1 MGLAYNHNSLNSREI
16 IFMAAP
22 RPEDKHQDIR
32 QEKEQG
38 SSERAKAEANDRMAR
53 SAADASERAARIGLE
68 VVQRNNEAAQQVWD
82 ASAKMASRLTHQS
95 ANQLGRIFGLSGDE
109 AQKTL
114 QDTVKNIDVLNES
127 NGVVLSASKDLTREW
142 LDITRSVM
150 EHSMSHSDGF
160 LRCRTPQDFFELQ
173 TRLMRENLNAVL
185 NGTKRMAEISARA
198 AQEATA
204 KMSNQNRPGA

>member
-1 MGLAYNHNSLNSREI
+1 
-16 IFMAAP
+16 MAAP
-22 RPEDKHQDIR
+22 RPEDKHQDNR

-38 SSERAKAEANDRMAR
+38 SSERAKAEANERMAK
-53 SAADASERAARIGLE
+53 SAADVSERAARIGLE

-82 ASAKMASRLTHQS
+82 ASAEMASRITHES
-95 ANQLGRIFGLSGDE
+95 ANQLGRIFGLSGDD

-114 QDTVKNIDVLNES
+114 QDTVKNIDVLRES

-142 LDITRSVM
+142 LNTARTVM
-150 EHSMSHSDGF
+150 ERSISHSNSF
-160 LRCRTPQDFFELQ
+160 VRCRTPQDFFELQ

-185 NGTKRMAEISARA
+185 NGTRRMAEISARA

-204 KMSNQNRPGA
+204 KIPDRI